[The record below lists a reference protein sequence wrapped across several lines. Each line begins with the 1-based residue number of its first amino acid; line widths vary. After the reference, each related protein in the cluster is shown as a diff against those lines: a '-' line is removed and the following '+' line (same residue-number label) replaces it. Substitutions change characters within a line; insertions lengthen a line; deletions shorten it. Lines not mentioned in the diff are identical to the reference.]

1 MKIIKVILIIVFFIE
16 GIFLLSKFQVL
27 TNPVSSLAEKVIRK
41 CRTSDFR
48 NLCYEDEIPKLMKSL
63 SMEDTFSVTQVVQG
77 KDSDFP
83 YCHVLGHKLA
93 SIETKKDPDKW
104 REAIARCPSGVC
116 SNGCVHGAFQEKYK
130 DEVLSGQ
137 SFSDAKKEL
146 ENLCEA
152 SQSFKITG
160 LTQGSCYHALGHL
173 LMYVTNADIDKSV
186 NTCDEIAKKK
196 DGRDFSGLCYDG
208 AFMQIFQ
215 PLDTDDK
222 SLVKNIAPTAKN
234 AYEFCQKYTGEKK
247 VSCWTESWPL
257 FLTQISKGS
266 GLIDFCSRLDTKGKN
281 ECFTDMFYIMPIQ
294 FRFNMNAINN
304 YCDEFPQTLQSK
316 CFSMTASRIL
326 EIDSRNVKRTVDYCD
341 SLSGVNKNACFERI
355 TTDAKFDFD
364 TESPEYSQICSL
376 VPEPWQTKCNQSNK

>member
-1 MKIIKVILIIVFFIE
+1 MKIIKIILITVFFIE
-16 GIFLLSKFQVL
+16 GIFLLSKFQAL
-27 TNPVSSLAEKVIRK
+27 TNTASSLAEKVIRK

-48 NLCYEDEIPKLMKSL
+48 NLCYEAEIPKLMKFL

-104 REAIARCPSGVC
+104 REVIARCPSGLC

-130 DEVLSGQ
+130 DDVLTGQ
-137 SFSDAKKEL
+137 LFNDAKKEF
-146 ENLCEA
+146 ENLCEE

-173 LMYVTNADIDKSV
+173 LMYVTNADIEKSTD
-186 NTCDEIAKKK
+186 TCDEIAKKK
-196 DGRDFSGLCYDG
+196 DGRDFTGLCYDG

-222 SLVKNIAPTAKN
+222 SLVKNIAPTAEN
-234 AYEFCQKYTGEKK
+234 AYAFCQKFAGEKRT
-247 VSCWTESWPL
+247 SCWTESWPL
-257 FLTQISKGS
+257 FLSKISNAG
-266 GLIDFCSRLDTKGKN
+266 GLIDFCSRLDTHGKD
-281 ECFTDMFYIMPIQ
+281 ECYSDLFYIMPIQ
-294 FRFNMNAINN
+294 FRFNLNSINN
-304 YCDEFPQTLQSK
+304 YCSEFPKDLQAR
-316 CFSMTASRIL
+316 CFAMTGSRIL
-326 EIDSRNVKRTVDYCD
+326 EIDKGNVKRTVDFCN
-341 SLSGVNKNACFERI
+341 SLTRVNKTACFDRI
-355 TTDAKFDFD
+355 TLDAKFNFG
-364 TESPEYSQICSL
+364 TKSAEYGQICSL